1 MILRSL
7 CYIKAFKI
15 KNDSYPFQINMDD
28 YCADE
33 SEEKNPYPAN
43 DYISKTETVERNAK
57 KNLVL
62 SSILKLFISVLQETM
77 TMMGQRCPWAR
88 GHGRSRTF
96 TLKKKLFQCPRPE
109 RSSSSATP
117 TSERELQTCR
127 FTHALKTII
136 SKERN
141 WNNSL
146 FFSSFSLFPSDS
158 GFCAI
163 RSSTTTSSPTSSS
176 SSSCSAA
183 SVWQRRTRSSTTP
196 PGTR

>member
-1 MILRSL
+1 MYNVYCASTDGAMILRSL

-15 KNDSYPFQINMDD
+15 KDDSYPFQINMDD

-57 KNLVL
+57 KNLVS

-117 TSERELQTCR
+117 TSEREPQTCH

-146 FFSSFSLFPSDS
+146 FFSLSLFSLQIQ
-158 GFCAI
+158 GFV
-163 RSSTTTSSPTSSS
+163 P
-176 SSSCSAA
+176 
-183 SVWQRRTRSSTTP
+183 
-196 PGTR
+196 